1 MEQWTIEEY
10 YAEKAKANRL
20 LCKTLLNSTEKDPI
34 IFTDR
39 QQKLLMSQLSRNRD
53 GLGIPETNRTTI
65 ADKVEVNS
73 REQSLEVAVMTQQ

>member
-34 IFTDR
+34 SLADR
-39 QQKLLMSQLSRNRD
+39 QQKLLMNQLSRNRD
-53 GLGIPETNRTTI
+53 GLGIPKTNRTTI
-65 ADKVEVNS
+65 VDKAEGSS
-73 REQSLEVAVMTQQ
+73 RDQSLEVAVMTH